1 MKDRQGR
8 EQKAYLVQD
17 KKTGKTYMTY
27 ETYAKKLE
35 KLGTKRIIAQEGT
48 KKFEEGKVTKLDK

>member
-1 MKDRQGR
+1 MKDREGR

-35 KLGTKRIIAQEGT
+35 KLGTKRIIAEEGT

>member
-1 MKDRQGR
+1 MKDREGR

>member
-1 MKDRQGR
+1 MKDVRGR

-35 KLGTKRIIAQEGT
+35 KLGTKRIIAEEGT

>member
-1 MKDRQGR
+1 MRDRQGR

-27 ETYAKKLE
+27 ESYAKKLE
-35 KLGTKRIIAQEGT
+35 KMGTKRIIAEEGT

>member
-27 ETYAKKLE
+27 ESYAKKLE
-35 KLGTKRIIAQEGT
+35 KMGTKRIIAEEGT
-48 KKFEEGKVTKLDK
+48 KKYEEGKVTKLDK

>member
-1 MKDRQGR
+1 MKDREGR

-35 KLGTKRIIAQEGT
+35 KLGTKRIIAQEGE
-48 KKFEEGKVTKLDK
+48 KAFKEGKVKTTNK

>member
-27 ETYAKKLE
+27 ESYAEKLE
-35 KLGTKRIIAQEGT
+35 KMGTKRIIAEEGT

>member
-17 KKTGKTYMTY
+17 KKTGKTYVTY
-27 ETYAKKLE
+27 ESYAKKLQ
-35 KLGTKRIIAQEGT
+35 KLGTKRIIAEEGT

>member
-27 ETYAKKLE
+27 ESYAKKLQ
-35 KLGTKRIIAQEGT
+35 KLGTKRIVAEEGT

>member
-27 ETYAKKLE
+27 ESYAKKLQ
-35 KLGTKRIIAQEGT
+35 KLGTKRIIAEEGT

>member
-27 ETYAKKLE
+27 ESYAKKLE
-35 KLGTKRIIAQEGT
+35 KMGTKRIIAEEGT

>member
-1 MKDRQGR
+1 MKDREGR

-35 KLGTKRIIAQEGT
+35 KMGTKRIIAKEGT
-48 KKFEEGKVTKLDK
+48 KAFEEGKVTKLDK

>member
-1 MKDRQGR
+1 MKDREGR

-48 KKFEEGKVTKLDK
+48 KAFEKGKVTKLDK

>member
-17 KKTGKTYMTY
+17 KKTGKTYVTY
-27 ETYAKKLE
+27 ESYARKLE
-35 KLGTKRIIAQEGT
+35 KLGTKRIIAEEGT

>member
-27 ETYAKKLE
+27 ESYAKKLQ

>member
-1 MKDRQGR
+1 MRDRQGR

-27 ETYAKKLE
+27 ESYAKKLQ
-35 KLGTKRIIAQEGT
+35 KLGTKRIVAEEGT

>member
-35 KLGTKRIIAQEGT
+35 KMGTKRIIAKEGT
-48 KKFEEGKVTKLDK
+48 KAFEKGKVTKLDK

>member
-27 ETYAKKLE
+27 ESYARKLE
-35 KLGTKRIIAQEGT
+35 KLGTKRIIAEEGT

>member
-27 ETYAKKLE
+27 ESYAKKLE
-35 KLGTKRIIAQEGT
+35 KLGTKRIIAEEGT

>member
-8 EQKAYLVQD
+8 EQKAYLVQE

-27 ETYAKKLE
+27 ESYAKKLQ
-35 KLGTKRIIAQEGT
+35 KLGTKRIVAEEGT